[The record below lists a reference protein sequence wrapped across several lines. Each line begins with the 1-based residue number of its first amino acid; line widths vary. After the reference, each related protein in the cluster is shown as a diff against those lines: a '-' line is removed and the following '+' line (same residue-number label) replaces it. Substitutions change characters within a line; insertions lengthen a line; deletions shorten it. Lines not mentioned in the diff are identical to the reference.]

1 MGIFVSQDDDRSEL
15 QTRLA
20 TELQD
25 RAKQRAKLADRPD
38 GVDDSQFI
46 KGTQKTS
53 SLAWVW
59 IIIIIFAIGIS
70 IWLIV
75 LAMTR

>member
-53 SLAWVW
+53 SLAWVRIL
-59 IIIIIFAIGIS
+59 IIVFAIGIS